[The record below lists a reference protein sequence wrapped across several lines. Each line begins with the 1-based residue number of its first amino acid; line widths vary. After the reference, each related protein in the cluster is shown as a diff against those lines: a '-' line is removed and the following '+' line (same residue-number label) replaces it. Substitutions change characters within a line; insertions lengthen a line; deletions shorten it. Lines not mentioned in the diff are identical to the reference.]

1 MEYLYIILYSM
12 IIIYLYLCEYNMT
25 HRTTITLDD
34 ESFAF
39 LNNIAGDNRSAYIN
53 ELLKQERK
61 NYLKQ
66 ALLKANQE
74 EAQDFDYQKELKEWD
89 ITLSDGLSNDW
100 V

>member
-1 MEYLYIILYSM
+1 
-12 IIIYLYLCEYNMT
+12 MT

-39 LNNIAGDNRSAYIN
+39 LNNIAGENRSAYIN
-53 ELLKQERK
+53 ELLKQECK

-66 ALLKANQE
+66 VLLKANQE
-74 EAQDFDYQKELKEWD
+74 EAQDSDYQKELREWD
-89 ITLSDGLSNDW
+89 TTLSDGLSNDW

>member
-1 MEYLYIILYSM
+1 
-12 IIIYLYLCEYNMT
+12 MT

-66 ALLKANQE
+66 VLLKANRE
-74 EAQDFDYQKELKEWD
+74 EANDSDYQEELKEWD
-89 ITLSDGLSNDW
+89 VTLSDGLPND
-100 V
+100 

>member
-1 MEYLYIILYSM
+1 MEYLNIILYSM
-12 IIIYLYLCEYNMT
+12 ITIYSQSCEHSMT

-74 EAQDFDYQKELKEWD
+74 EAQDIDYQKELKEWD
-89 ITLSDGLSNDW
+89 TTLSDGLSNG
-100 V
+100 

>member
-1 MEYLYIILYSM
+1 
-12 IIIYLYLCEYNMT
+12 MT
-25 HRTTITLDD
+25 HRATITLDD

-66 ALLKANQE
+66 TLLKANQE
-74 EAQDFDYQKELKEWD
+74 EAQDSDYQKELKEWD
-89 ITLSDGLSNDW
+89 TTLSDGLSND
-100 V
+100 

>member
-1 MEYLYIILYSM
+1 MIILYSM
-12 IIIYLYLCEYNMT
+12 ILIYYELYEYDMT
-25 HRTTITLDD
+25 HRATITLDD

-53 ELLKQERK
+53 ELLKQERN

-74 EAQDFDYQKELKEWD
+74 EAQDSDYQKELKEWD
-89 ITLSDGLSNDW
+89 TTLSDGLHND
-100 V
+100 

>member
-1 MEYLYIILYSM
+1 
-12 IIIYLYLCEYNMT
+12 MT

-34 ESFAF
+34 ESFTF

-74 EAQDFDYQKELKEWD
+74 EAQDSDYQKELKEWD
-89 ITLSDGLSNDW
+89 TTLPDGLPNDW
-100 V
+100 I